1 MVKAAVI
8 IPARYHSTR
17 LEGKPLATIGGKALI
32 QHVYEN
38 AVRSKVVQEV
48 IVATDDE
55 RIYDFVKAFG
65 GRVRMTAKE
74 HTTGTDR
81 VAEVARDVDASIIVN
96 VQGDEPFVT
105 APMISEAVQP
115 LIDES
120 DLSMSTL
127 MHQITED
134 RFDDPNVV
142 KVVVDRRGNGMY
154 FSRSLIPYPRTREG
168 LRVFEHI
175 GVYCYRKDFLLRF
188 VSMPPS
194 PLEMTES
201 LEQLRALENGYPI
214 RVVATESKDYV
225 PLSIDTPEDLHRAQE
240 IYGSGR
246 QNR

>member
-48 IVATDDE
+48 IVATDDD

-120 DLSMSTL
+120 DLSMT
-127 MHQITED
+127 
-134 RFDDPNVV
+134 
-142 KVVVDRRGNGMY
+142 
-154 FSRSLIPYPRTREG
+154 
-168 LRVFEHI
+168 
-175 GVYCYRKDFLLRF
+175 GVGTGCIFLDH
-188 VSMPPS
+188 SS
-194 PLEMTES
+194 
-201 LEQLRALENGYPI
+201 PI
-214 RVVATESKDYV
+214 RAPARGFGFSSISASTAT
-225 PLSIDTPEDLHRAQE
+225 
-240 IYGSGR
+240 GR
-246 QNR
+246 ISC